1 MSNETS
7 REPDIDTG
15 SDSTLDL
22 TTALPT
28 RRSLRAAAR
37 SAAATGAKPGDAAA
51 VPTEQQVA
59 SAPAETVEPIATA
72 SAAEPAESD
81 DFEEPKDAAAPLVM
95 VDVEPADRP
104 ATALPTAAIPT
115 PAPTRARLAARVAA
129 TPPPASVRSV
139 PKQSRWKSIRSLL
152 IVAIA
157 VPSIFGTVA
166 LPAYAFT
173 SEESASVAPIHDT
186 GAQSLSVPNWSRPA
200 LARDGYSAT
209 TAEELRA
216 AEAAKAAAEAAK
228 AAAKLAAASGNYYN
242 ANDTDLSSFIGSR
255 GGTWVRPV
263 AAGISSHYGPRGKI
277 CNSAGCS
284 NSFHDGV
291 DFGASCGTPV
301 KAVSAGRVTFTGSGG
316 AYGQR
321 VIVDHGGGVES
332 IYGHVQSGS
341 FKVSAGQLVEAGT
354 VVANVGAT
362 GVVSGCHLDLKI
374 RVGGNFTNPVP
385 FMAAQG
391 VTL

>member
-1 MSNETS
+1 MSDETS
-7 REPDIDTG
+7 REPDNG
-15 SDSTLDL
+15 SGGDSALDS

-37 SAAATGAKPGDAAA
+37 SAATTGAPADKSPVVPVEQPAASATADTAEPIETDDHNEPAETAQPVVMVDAEPAANAATAA
-51 VPTEQQVA
+51 VPTSSV
-59 SAPAETVEPIATA
+59 
-72 SAAEPAESD
+72 
-81 DFEEPKDAAAPLVM
+81 
-95 VDVEPADRP
+95 
-104 ATALPTAAIPT
+104 
-115 PAPTRARLAARVAA
+115 PAPSRARLAARMAA
-129 TPPPASVRSV
+129 TPAPASVRSV

-173 SEESASVAPIHDT
+173 TEDAASAAPVHAT
-186 GAQSLSVPNWSRPA
+186 GAQSLTVPTWTRPA

-209 TAEELRA
+209 SAEELRA

-228 AAAKLAAASGNYYN
+228 LAASRAKSSTSTS
-242 ANDTDLSSFIGSR
+242 TDYAAFVG
-255 GGTWVRPV
+255 GDGTWIRPL
-263 AAGISSHYGPRGKI
+263 AGAISSHYGPRGLI
-277 CNSAGCS
+277 CNGAGCS

-291 DFGASCGTPV
+291 DFSASCGTPI

-332 IYGHVQSGS
+332 IYGHVQTGS
-341 FKVSAGQLVEAGT
+341 FKVSEGQLVEPGT

-374 RVGGNFTNPVP
+374 RIGGDFTNPVP
-385 FMAAQG
+385 FMAAKG
-391 VTL
+391 VKL

>member
-15 SDSTLDL
+15 SDSTLDS

-37 SAAATGAKPGDAAA
+37 SAVVTGAQPEDSAA
-51 VPTEQQVA
+51 VPAEEQVA
-59 SAPAETVEPIATA
+59 PATAETVEPTATA
-72 SAAEPAESD
+72 AAAEPTESD
-81 DFEEPKDAAAPLVM
+81 DFDEPKDAAAPVVM
-95 VDVEPADRP
+95 VDVEPADLP

-115 PAPTRARLAARVAA
+115 PAPSRARLAARVAA
-129 TPPPASVRSV
+129 TPPPASTRSV

-186 GAQSLSVPNWSRPA
+186 GAQSLTVPDWSRPA

-209 TAEELRA
+209 SAEELRA

-228 AAAKLAAASGNYYN
+228 LAASRAKESGGN
-242 ANDTDLSSFIGSR
+242 TDYAAFVG
-255 GGTWVRPV
+255 GDGTWIRPV
-263 AAGISSHYGPRGKI
+263 AAGISSHYGPRGLI

-374 RVGGNFTNPVP
+374 RIGGNFTNPVP
-385 FMAAQG
+385 FMAAKG
-391 VTL
+391 VQL

>member
-1 MSNETS
+1 MSDETS
-7 REPDIDTG
+7 REPDNG
-15 SDSTLDL
+15 SGGDSALDS

-37 SAAATGAKPGDAAA
+37 SAAATGAPAEESAVVPVEQQAA
-51 VPTEQQVA
+51 V
-59 SAPAETVEPIATA
+59 ETPEPIETDDHD
-72 SAAEPAESD
+72 EPAE
-81 DFEEPKDAAAPLVM
+81 AAQPVVM
-95 VDVEPADRP
+95 VDVEPAVDP
-104 ATALPTAAIPT
+104 ATAAVPTATIPV
-115 PAPTRARLAARVAA
+115 PSRAQLAARVAA
-129 TPPPASVRSV
+129 TPAPASVRSV
-139 PKQSRWKSIRSLL
+139 PKQSRWKSIRSML

-173 SEESASVAPIHDT
+173 SEEAASVAPIHDT
-186 GAQSLSVPNWSRPA
+186 GAQSLTVPTWTRPA

-209 TAEELRA
+209 SAEELQA
-216 AEAAKAAAEAAK
+216 AAAAKAAAEAA
-228 AAAKLAAASGNYYN
+228 AEAAKLAASRPKASDSN
-242 ANDTDLSSFIGSR
+242 ANADYSAFVGGD
-255 GGTWVRPV
+255 GTWIRPV
-263 AAGISSHYGPRGKI
+263 AAAISSPYGPRGLI
-277 CNSAGCS
+277 CNGAGCS

-301 KAVSAGRVTFTGSGG
+301 KAVSAGRVTFTGSAG

-341 FKVSAGQLVEAGT
+341 FKVSSGELVEAGT
-354 VVANVGAT
+354 IVANVGAT

-374 RVGGNFTNPVP
+374 RINGDFTNPVP
-385 FMAAQG
+385 FMAAKG
-391 VTL
+391 VKL

>member
-1 MSNETS
+1 MSDETS
-7 REPDIDTG
+7 REPDEGRG
-15 SDSTLDL
+15 SDSTFDPA
-22 TTALPT
+22 TALPT

-37 SAAATGAKPGDAAA
+37 AGAEPVEQDAA
-51 VPTEQQVA
+51 VPAVEPA
-59 SAPAETVEPIATA
+59 DDFLEPAE
-72 SAAEPAESD
+72 AAEPV
-81 DFEEPKDAAAPLVM
+81 VM
-95 VDVEPADRP
+95 VDVEPSASP
-104 ATALPTAAIPT
+104 AMATATIPVA
-115 PAPTRARLAARVAA
+115 APTRARLAARVAA

-173 SEESASVAPIHDT
+173 SDETTSVAAVHDT
-186 GAQSLSVPNWSRPA
+186 GAQSLTVSNWTRPA

-209 TAEELRA
+209 SADELKA
-216 AEAAKAAAEAAK
+216 AAAAKAAAEAAK
-228 AAAKLAAASGNYYN
+228 AAAKLASATGGYYN
-242 ANDTDLSSFIGSR
+242 ANDTDLSAFLVAQ

-263 AAGISSHYGPRGKI
+263 AAGISSHYGPRGLI
-277 CNSAGCS
+277 CNGAGCS
-284 NSFHDGV
+284 NNFHDGT
-291 DFGASCGTPV
+291 DFGASCGTSIV
-301 KAVSAGRVTFTGSGG
+301 AVSAGRVTFTGSAG

-341 FKVSAGQLVEAGT
+341 FKVSVGQLVEAGT
-354 VVANVGAT
+354 PVAGVGAT

-374 RVGGNFTNPVP
+374 RIGGNFTNPVP